1 MEYLKMIGTD
11 YYYES
16 AEDITISK
24 ARAIQELRKHG
35 HRSKDESGIYQD
47 SIESFLEDVGDLD
60 QYNAQTVLTWLG
72 Y

>member
-16 AEDITISK
+16 AEGMISK

-60 QYNAQTVLTWLG
+60 QYNAQSVLTWLG

>member
-1 MEYLKMIGTD
+1 MIGTD

-16 AEDITISK
+16 AEDTTISK
-24 ARAIQELRKHG
+24 ARAIQELRSHG
-35 HRSKDESGIYQD
+35 HRSQDESGIYQD

-60 QYNAQTVLTWLG
+60 QYDAQSVLTCLG

>member
-1 MEYLKMIGTD
+1 MYES
-11 YYYES
+11 YYES

-24 ARAIQELRKHG
+24 ARAILELRNHG
-35 HRSKDESGIYQD
+35 HRSKNESGIYQD

-60 QYNAQTVLTWLG
+60 QYDAQTVLTWLG